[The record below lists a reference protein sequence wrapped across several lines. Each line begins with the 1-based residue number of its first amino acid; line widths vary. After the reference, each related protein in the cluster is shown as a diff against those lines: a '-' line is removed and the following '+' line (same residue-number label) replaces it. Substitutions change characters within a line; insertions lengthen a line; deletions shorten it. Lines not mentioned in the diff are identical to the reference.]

1 MGKPSVS
8 TYSSQVERFSYR
20 EPDEEDSRPD
30 ALEELI
36 EQKIAEKDSL
46 DRRGAPPQLHLVL
59 AVARTGTA
67 SHMLYSKPI
76 LQLCADACLAYRDMR
91 WAARIV
97 CMELQFRE
105 MMDKD
110 GSMNIQEV
118 EEQGE
123 RWKEAHMLCTMAGVC
138 LEFQQVEQAEHHARS
153 AVRLANGLGD
163 RAARSE
169 ALNVLASVFLVQPEQ
184 SEKAVMILQQEQAA
198 CIEERDELGEAMCML
213 SLANVYME
221 LGRPKLVISAA
232 EDARRIFKSS
242 KDPCGHRAVDG
253 K

>member
-46 DRRGAPPQLHLVL
+46 DRRGAPPELHLVL

-97 CMELQFRE
+97 CMELQFWE

-110 GSMNIQEV
+110 GSMNIREV
-118 EEQGE
+118 E
-123 RWKEAHMLCTMAGVC
+123 
-138 LEFQQVEQAEHHARS
+138 
-153 AVRLANGLGD
+153 
-163 RAARSE
+163 
-169 ALNVLASVFLVQPEQ
+169 VFLVQPEQ

>member
-46 DRRGAPPQLHLVL
+46 DRRGAPPELHLVL

-91 WAARIV
+91 WV
-97 CMELQFRE
+97 W
-105 MMDKD
+105 
-110 GSMNIQEV
+110 
-118 EEQGE
+118 EQGE

-169 ALNVLASVFLVQPEQ
+169 ALNILASVFLVQPEQ

>member
-8 TYSSQVERFSYR
+8 TYSSQVEQFSYR

-46 DRRGAPPQLHLVL
+46 DR
-59 AVARTGTA
+59 
-67 SHMLYSKPI
+67 I
-76 LQLCADACLAYRDMR
+76 LQLCADACLAYR
-91 WAARIV
+91 
-97 CMELQFRE
+97 
-105 MMDKD
+105 
-110 GSMNIQEV
+110 
-118 EEQGE
+118 EQGE

-169 ALNVLASVFLVQPEQ
+169 ALNILASVFLVQPEQ

-198 CIEERDELGEAMCML
+198 CIDERDELGEAMCML

-242 KDPCGHRAVDG
+242 KDPCGHRAVAG